1 MQISKNKVAGIH
13 YTLTDSSG
21 NTIDTSRDRD
31 PLYYIQ
37 GNGNLIQ
44 GMEEELEGRSKG
56 DKFQI
61 KVSPEKGY
69 GQVDP
74 NLVQD
79 VPKTAFGEQD
89 IKQGMRFQT
98 SQGQVVT
105 VTEVKA
111 DSVTVDANHPLAGM
125 ELNFDVE
132 VMEVREATKEELD
145 HGHVHGKGGHDH

>member
-13 YTLTDSSG
+13 YTLTDNHG
-21 NTIDTSRDRD
+21 NTIDSSRERE

-44 GMEEELEGRSKG
+44 GMEEGLEGKSEG

-61 KVSPEKGY
+61 KVSPDKGY
-69 GQVDP
+69 GQIDP
-74 NLVQD
+74 KLVQE
-79 VPKTAFGEQD
+79 VPKNAFGEQEV
-89 IKQGMRFQT
+89 KQGMRFQT

-105 VTEVKA
+105 VTEIK
-111 DSVTVDANHPLAGM
+111 DESVTVDANHPLAGM

-132 VMEVREATKEELD
+132 VMEVRDATSEELD
-145 HGHVHGKGGHDH
+145 HGHVHGKGGHNH